1 LTTVRIGN
9 TSTGAA
15 TSNVSLDFFRATDA
29 NIDWRIYTE
38 GENLSIGNSAD
49 NLTTVTALYQF
60 RPARFM
66 PHSNGVINLGQI
78 TNRWNTIFSSNGTI
92 NTSDARQKKNI
103 RNLDYGLDEL
113 MKMRPV
119 SFEWIQDDGSGTKL
133 GLIAQELQQVL
144 PEVVRDWDWSED
156 GKSKVPSETLGVYY
170 SDLIPVLIKATQ
182 EQQQIIHK
190 LQSEHNKLKDEV
202 ADLKAS
208 LKK

>member
-1 LTTVRIGN
+1 LAG
-9 TSTGAA
+9 TS
-15 TSNVSLDFFRATDA
+15 LCRATF
-29 NIDWRIYTE
+29 WRDFHQ
-38 GENLSIGNSAD
+38 GE
-49 NLTTVTALYQF
+49 Q
-60 RPARFM
+60 
-66 PHSNGVINLGQI
+66 SNGVINLGQI

-113 MKMRPV
+113 MKLRPV
-119 SFEWIQDDGSGTKL
+119 SFEWIRDDGSGTKL

-182 EQQQIIHK
+182 EQPQIIHK
-190 LQSEHNKLKDEV
+190 LQSDYNKLKDEV